1 MTKST
6 IVEVS
11 LLEKASETPVILTA
25 PKVEETNYP
34 LVFLGAVIIS
44 AVIFVVIL
52 ICILKK
58 LGKAKETVADAPN

>member
-25 PKVEETNYP
+25 PKVEETYSP